1 MASKRT
7 ATTSLGEQLIRCR
20 DRIEAKKNKFI
31 DNIYGALI
39 RGRDRMEKTDYKLPE
54 TKSE

>member
-1 MASKRT
+1 MTSKRT
-7 ATTSLGEQLIRCR
+7 TTTSLGEQLIRGR

-39 RGRDRMEKTDYKLPE
+39 RGRDRMEKTDSKLPE

>member
-1 MASKRT
+1 MTSKRT
-7 ATTSLGEQLIRCR
+7 TTTSLGEQLIRGR
-20 DRIEAKKNKFI
+20 DRIEAKKKFI

-39 RGRDRMEKTDYKLPE
+39 RGRDRMEKTDSKLPE

>member
-1 MASKRT
+1 MAYRRT
-7 ATTSLGEQLIRCR
+7 ANTSLGEQLIRGR
-20 DRIEAKKNKFI
+20 DRIEAKKSKFI